1 MDDAGLYAAL
11 LRRGM
16 TRRSFLKL
24 TTAMAA
30 ALALPASYAPRIA
43 RAIEAAPR
51 LPVIWVRGQ
60 TCSGNTESFL
70 RSADPTI
77 ETLLLDTLSIEYHQ
91 SLMATSGAGVDLAR
105 TTAMERYPDGYIAVV
120 EGSIPDGASGAY
132 CLVGGRPVRD
142 VAQEVI
148 AGAMAVIAVGSCA
161 VDGGAP
167 AASGGLTDAHGIR
180 GIAGDTRLIA
190 LPGCPMNV
198 VNLVSV
204 IVHYLT
210 FKEWPPLDLANRPLS
225 AYGNLIHNECER
237 RPHFEF
243 GEFALAWGDE
253 GAQRGWCLYKVGC
266 KGPESMG
273 NCPVVRY
280 GEGVSWNVRAGHGCI
295 GCVTPDFWTQMGPA
309 YRRLPSPLPFLPNLT
324 TDLVGSAMVGGIG
337 AVAAVHAVGMSARF
351 RRRASIERREAL
363 AAAEGAAVAE
373 AVTAAP
379 TEARDVARH
388 DAGDPVPPGPASSGA
403 PDAPDSEER

>member
-16 TRRSFLKL
+16 TRRTFLML
-24 TTAMAA
+24 SSAMAA

-43 RAIEAAPR
+43 RALETAPR

-60 TCSGNTESFL
+60 TCGGNTESLL
-70 RSADPTI
+70 RSANPTI
-77 ETLLLDTLSIEYHQ
+77 ETLLLETMSLEYHQ
-91 SLMATSGAGVDLAR
+91 SLMATSGPGVDLAR
-105 TTAMERYPDGYIAVV
+105 TTAMERYPNGYIAVV
-120 EGSIPDGASGAY
+120 EGSIPDGASGAF

-142 VAQEVI
+142 VAREVI
-148 AGAMAVIAVGSCA
+148 AGALAVIAVGSCA

-167 AASGGLTDAHGIR
+167 AAAGGPTDAHGIR
-180 GIAGDTRLIA
+180 DLAGDTRLIA

-273 NCPVVRY
+273 NCPSARY

-295 GCVTPDFWTQMGPA
+295 GCVTPDFWDQMGPA
-309 YRRLPSPLPFLPNLT
+309 YRRLPSPVPFFPNLT
-324 TDLVGSAMVGGIG
+324 TDTVGAAMVGGIG
-337 AVAAVHAVGMSARF
+337 AVAAVHAVGMSVRF
-351 RRRASIERREAL
+351 RRRARAEHREAL
-363 AAAEGAAVAE
+363 AAAEQAAVVE
-373 AVTAAP
+373 AVDAAP
-379 TEARDVARH
+379 SG
-388 DAGDPVPPGPASSGA
+388 AGDAVP
-403 PDAPDSEER
+403 PDAPVTEER

>member
-11 LRRGM
+11 MARGM
-16 TRRSFLKL
+16 TRRTFIKL
-24 TTAMAA
+24 SSAMAA
-30 ALALPASYAPRIA
+30 ALALPVSYAPRIA
-43 RAIEAAPR
+43 QALETAPR

-70 RSADPTI
+70 RSPDPTI
-77 ETLLLDTLSIEYHQ
+77 EALLLETLSVEYHQ
-91 SLMATSGAGVDLAR
+91 SLMATSGAGAEAAR
-105 TTAMERYPDGYIAVV
+105 TTAMERYPNGYIAVV

-142 VAQEVI
+142 VAREVI
-148 AGAMAVIAVGSCA
+148 AGALAVIAVGSCA

-180 GIAGDTRLIA
+180 DLAGDTKLIT

-210 FKEWPPLDLANRPLS
+210 FNDWPPLDLANRPLS

-295 GCVTPDFWTQMGPA
+295 GCVTRDFWDQMGPA
-309 YRRLPSPLPFLPNLT
+309 YRRLPSPVPFFPTLT
-324 TDLVGSAMVGGIG
+324 TDLVGATVVGGIG
-337 AVAAVHAVGMSARF
+337 AVAAAHAVGMGVRF
-351 RRRASIERREAL
+351 KRRARIERREAR
-363 AAAEGAAVAE
+363 AAAEGAVAAE
-373 AVTAAP
+373 AVDAAAP
-379 TEARDVARH
+379 ETVDPAPPDPGAVA
-388 DAGDPVPPGPASSGA
+388 A
-403 PDAPDSEER
+403 PDAPDAPDDPVTEER